1 MSAAARR
8 AANMAI
14 AKYFRDPF
22 KWFLFEI
29 GAGYYARKLAT
40 GPEAD
45 IRRDFVEFL
54 NLAPVQNGNLQVR
67 LLDVGCGPGHVTRAL
82 ARRGYDA
89 TGVDRS
95 VRLLQIARRN
105 ARREGLQTKF
115 ERSSSDRLP
124 FADGSFDCAIATGVI
139 YWVEYP
145 LATLREMVR
154 VVKPGGVIGALDP
167 HASMSIA
174 RVRTY
179 NSEHHLSRRDA
190 RKMTAWATSAEFN
203 RRFEEVDLRKLL
215 IDAGLASLTL
225 EPQMDGMVWFSKG
238 IVPPRA

>member
-1 MSAAARR
+1 
-8 AANMAI
+8 MAI
-14 AKYFRDPF
+14 SKYFRDPF
-22 KWFLFEI
+22 KWFLFEV

-54 NLAPVQNGNLQVR
+54 NLAPAQNGNPLVR

-115 ERSSSDRLP
+115 ERSSSNMLP
-124 FADGSFDCAIATGVI
+124 FADSSFDCAIATGVI
-139 YWVEYP
+139 YWVEHP
-145 LATLREMVR
+145 LETLREMVR
-154 VVKPGGVIGALDP
+154 VVRPGGAISTLDP
-167 HASMSIA
+167 HASMSIP
-174 RVRTY
+174 RVRAY
-179 NSEHHLSRRDA
+179 NSEHQLNRRDS

-203 RRFEEVDLRKLL
+203 RRFEEPDLRKLL
-215 IDAGLASLTL
+215 TDAGLGSLTL
-225 EPQMDGMVWFSKG
+225 ERRMDGMVWFSKG
-238 IVPPRA
+238 IVPPRP